1 MARIL
6 IADDDLVGR
15 QLLVLN
21 LRDEGHELLTADD
34 GVEALALARAE
45 QPDLIIADV
54 MMPKMDGYVLC
65 HACKSLP
72 ELRRV
77 PFILYSSTYIENREQ
92 QLGYRF
98 GADRFLIK
106 PVPPDLLSAAVTEL
120 LNRPAEVEPPLFAAP
135 ELDEEM
141 QLLKEYNGVLFNKL
155 AKKMA
160 ELQQQVEAH
169 RCAEEQLRTTQAK
182 LLQNEKMATI
192 GQMAAGVAHEI
203 NNPLAFI
210 ISNLNSL
217 QNYIEKFRTYF
228 AAVQQQLV
236 HVADQGAGAELEQ
249 LRRSLKLDFV
259 VGDTPGLIS
268 DCLEGARRMQMI
280 VQDMKCFSRM
290 EQDQKSRADL
300 HGLIRSALSVA
311 HHELKYVATVEQ
323 QFGDIPPI
331 TCYPQQIGQVVL
343 NLLINAAHALTEQG
357 TITIRTRCEGD
368 DLVCLE
374 VQDTGCGMTP
384 EVLDQVFEPFF
395 TTKPTGKGTGLGL
408 PITADIIHNHGGSIT
423 VTSQPGSGTC
433 FKILLPINAETE
445 QLS

>member
-15 QLLVLN
+15 QLLDLN
-21 LRDEGHELLTADD
+21 LRDEGYELLLAGD
-34 GVEALALARAE
+34 GEEALALAKTA

-54 MMPKMDGYVLC
+54 MMPKMDGYAFC

-72 ELRRV
+72 ELCRV

-106 PVPPDLLSAAVTEL
+106 PVPPEQLSAVVAEL
-120 LNRPAEVEPPLFAAP
+120 LNRPAEAAP
-135 ELDEEM
+135 ALFSALGLDQEM
-141 QLLKEYNGVLFNKL
+141 LLLKEYNEVLFNKL
-155 AKKMA
+155 AKKMT

-169 RCAEEQLRTTQAK
+169 RRSEEQLRTTQAK
-182 LLQNEKMATI
+182 LLQNEKLATI

-210 ISNLNSL
+210 ISNLTSL
-217 QNYIEKFRTYF
+217 QSYIEKFRTYF
-228 AAVQQQLV
+228 DTVQQQLAAS
-236 HVADQGAGAELEQ
+236 ADQSGSTELEQ
-249 LRRSLKLDFV
+249 LRRILKLDYV
-259 VGDTPGLIS
+259 VGDTPGLIN

-300 HGLIRSALSVA
+300 HELIRSALSVA

-323 QFGDIPPI
+323 QFGELPLI
-331 TCYPQQIGQVVL
+331 TCYPQQIGQAVL

-368 DLVCLE
+368 DQVCLE
-374 VQDTGCGMTP
+374 VQDTGCGIAP
-384 EVLDQVFEPFF
+384 EVLEQVFEPFF
-395 TTKPTGKGTGLGL
+395 TTKPIGKGTGLGL

-423 VTSQPGSGTC
+423 VTSQPGVGTC
-433 FKILLPINAETE
+433 FTILLPISTETE
-445 QLS
+445 PL

>member
-15 QLLVLN
+15 QLLDLN
-21 LRDEGHELLTADD
+21 LRDEGYELLLAGD
-34 GVEALALARAE
+34 GEEALALARAA

-54 MMPKMDGYVLC
+54 MMPKMDGYAFC

-72 ELRRV
+72 ELCRV

-106 PVPPDLLSAAVTEL
+106 PVPPDLLSAAVTGL
-120 LNRPAEVEPPLFAAP
+120 LNRPAEAAP
-135 ELDEEM
+135 ALFSALGLDQEM
-141 QLLKEYNGVLFNKL
+141 LLLKEYNEVLFNKL
-155 AKKMA
+155 AKKMT

-169 RCAEEQLRTTQAK
+169 RRSEEQLRTTQAK
-182 LLQNEKMATI
+182 LLQNEKLATI

-210 ISNLNSL
+210 ISNLSSL
-217 QNYIEKFRTYF
+217 QSYIGKFLAYF
-228 AAVQQQLV
+228 DAVQQQLAAS
-236 HVADQGAGAELEQ
+236 ADQSGSTELEQ
-249 LRRSLKLDFV
+249 LRRSLKLDYV
-259 VGDTPGLIS
+259 VGDTPGLIN

-300 HGLIRSALSVA
+300 HELIRSALSVA

-323 QFGDIPPI
+323 QFGDIPPV

-368 DLVCLE
+368 DQVCLE
-374 VQDTGCGMTP
+374 VQDTGCGIAP
-384 EVLDQVFEPFF
+384 EVLEQVFEPFF
-395 TTKPTGKGTGLGL
+395 TTKPIGKGTGLGL

-423 VTSQPGSGTC
+423 VTSQPGAGTC
-433 FKILLPINAETE
+433 FKILLPISTETE
-445 QLS
+445 PL